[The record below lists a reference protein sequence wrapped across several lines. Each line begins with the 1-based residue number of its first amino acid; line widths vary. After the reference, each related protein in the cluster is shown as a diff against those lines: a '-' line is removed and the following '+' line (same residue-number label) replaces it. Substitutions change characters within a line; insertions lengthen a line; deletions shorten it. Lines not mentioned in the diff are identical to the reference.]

1 MKQQL
6 TGLKGEIDKSII
18 LLGECNTFQWLIEED
33 THTQISKNVEN
44 FSSAIEQLD
53 YLTFTEH
60 YTEQHNIQSSQAQ
73 VERSIR

>member
-53 YLTFTEH
+53 YLTFTEP